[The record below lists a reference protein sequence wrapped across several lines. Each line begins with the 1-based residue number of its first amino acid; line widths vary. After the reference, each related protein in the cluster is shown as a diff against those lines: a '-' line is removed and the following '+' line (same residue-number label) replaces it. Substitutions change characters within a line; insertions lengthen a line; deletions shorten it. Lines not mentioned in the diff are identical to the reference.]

1 MQIMKSPLLL
11 SFCLLATNFLSAQTD
26 ALKISIIGLSHTHV
40 QWVFDSRKRGDIDV
54 IGIVEP
60 DRQLAERFAKQY
72 DYPLE
77 LIYRDTESMISAS
90 DLPEAVAAFGTIY
103 DHLDVV
109 ETFAPLG
116 VDVMVEKP
124 LAVSVKHARKMAA
137 LAKEHNI
144 HLITNYETSWYPT
157 NHKAYELVKQ
167 EKRVGDIRKVVVR
180 DGHRGPKKIGVNEEF
195 LDWLTDP
202 VLNGGGAVT
211 DFGCYGANLITWL
224 MEGRRPKT
232 VTAITTQFQPE
243 NNPKVDDEAIIL
255 LEYDEAVGVI
265 QASWNWPMGRKDM
278 EIYGLTGAVYADNRN
293 DLRLRIAE
301 GYDGFSEEQFELPER
316 ATPYHDPFVY
326 LTAVVRSEIEV
337 KPTDLGAL
345 ENNLLV
351 VEILEAAIK
360 SAKRGKSVKI
370 R

>member
-1 MQIMKSPLLL
+1 MKSLLL
-11 SFCLLATNFLSAQTD
+11 FSYCLLATNFLSAQTD
-26 ALKISIIGLSHTHV
+26 ALKIGIIGLSHSHV
-40 QWVFDSRKRGDIDV
+40 HWVFDSRKRGDIDV

-60 DRQLAERFAKQY
+60 DRRLAARFVEQY
-72 DYPLE
+72 DYPTE
-77 LIYRDTESMISAS
+77 FIYPDTESMISARG
-90 DLPEAVAAFGTIY
+90 LPEAVAAFGTIY
-103 DHLDVV
+103 DHLSVV

-124 LAVSVKHARKMAA
+124 LAVSVKHARKMAE
-137 LAKEHNI
+137 LAGKHGI
-144 HLITNYETSWYPT
+144 HLITNYETTWYPT
-157 NHKAYELVKQ
+157 NHRAYELVKQ
-167 EKRVGDIRKVVVR
+167 EKQIGDIRKVVVR
-180 DGHRGPKKIGVNEEF
+180 DGHRGPKKIGVNKEF

-211 DFGCYGANLITWL
+211 DFGCYGANLLTWL
-224 MEGRRPKT
+224 MDGRRPKK
-232 VTAITTQFQPE
+232 VTAITAQLQPE

-255 LEYDEAVGVI
+255 LEYDQAVGVI

-301 GYDGFSEEQFELPER
+301 GYDGFSEEAFELPER
-316 ATPYHDPFVY
+316 ATPYHDPFAY
-326 LTAVVRSEIEV
+326 LTAVVRGQLEV
-337 KPTDLGAL
+337 KPADLGAL

-360 SAKRGKSVKI
+360 SAKRGKAVTL